1 MAEEGPAGMSLNL
14 RHLCLS
20 LPWKQACLPEGRRGE
35 PFSIHSALFC
45 EFTLFLFFPLLLS
58 AEGYYVGRP
67 MNYDDQ
73 KSQPPPATSQATGE
87 QVNAQVPGACIAD
100 PGVSCPDSSFHF
112 FSSQPA

>member
-1 MAEEGPAGMSLNL
+1 MAEDGPAGMSLNL
-14 RHLCLS
+14 LHLCLS
-20 LPWKQACLPEGRRGE
+20 VPWNKRAQMNSHPL
-35 PFSIHSALFC
+35 FSISSANSLSS
-45 EFTLFLFFPLLLS
+45 FFPLLLS

-87 QVNAQVPGACIAD
+87 LVNAQVPGACIAD